1 MIKFREPKQ
10 GSKPVE
16 KPKTINDL
24 LSLVSKW
31 RRNYIGKFKETGEY
45 EQQGLEESA
54 ISLGV
59 PKKTLDDYLFQIR

>member
-1 MIKFREPKQ
+1 MIKFREPLK
-10 GSKPVE
+10 KIEPLE
-16 KPKTINDL
+16 KPKTIRDL
-24 LSLVSKW
+24 INLVSKW

-54 ISLGV
+54 ISLGI